1 MKYQT
6 IRRSAAGKFQHRRS
20 AVRPEAMLSL
30 RHSGKKLK
38 KSLQRIGFILFS
50 VAIIGW
56 LIFALYESGVAPE
69 SSLYNV
75 AYSNIRNPWFIFLSH

>member
-1 MKYQT
+1 
-6 IRRSAAGKFQHRRS
+6 
-20 AVRPEAMLSL
+20 MLSL

-38 KSLQRIGFILFS
+38 KSLQRIGCILFS

-75 AYSNIRNPWFIFLSH
+75 AYSNVRNPWFIFLSH